1 MSIDKLLSWSPGD
14 PQEEDV
20 DPTTADA
27 TTSDTP
33 GANDSVTGGDQQ
45 SPAFV
50 EQIIDKVKT
59 MMEDKVK
66 EAFNEGKKEGEKR
79 GEKEG
84 EKGGEKEGQHK
95 HHGKDKE
102 KGSDNKA
109 TKESGLTDSFQS
121 FAQES
126 GLTDGLKSAVVDG
139 ISSIFTGGGDSGE
152 DGGGDSGDSGDDSAG
167 GISDFQSLAQ
177 DSGLAQQG
185 ASIAADLAPKLQTA
199 LLTGKRSDIAGLA
212 NGIVSKGLEQE
223 GLDDGEM
230 DEVNK
235 EGDKLQVSSALPHTH
250 TYTYIRRHAH
260 THSYIPYHTH

>member
-1 MSIDKLLSWSPGD
+1 MSIDKLLSWAPGD

-20 DPTTADA
+20 DPTAADA
-27 TTSDTP
+27 TAPDTP

-45 SPAFV
+45 PPAFV
-50 EQIIDKVKT
+50 EQIIDKAKT

-66 EAFNEGKKEGEKR
+66 EAFNEGKKEGEK
-79 GEKEG
+79 E
-84 EKGGEKEGQHK
+84 GEKEGQHK
-95 HHGKDKE
+95 HHGKDND
-102 KGSDNKA
+102 KGKGADNND

-139 ISSIFTGGGDSGE
+139 ISSIFSGGGDSGE

-199 LLTGKRSDIAGLA
+199 VLTGKRSDVAGLV

-223 GLDDGEM
+223 GLDDDEM

-250 TYTYIRRHAH
+250 TYTYIR
-260 THSYIPYHTH
+260 